1 MVTML
6 CFSDEALS
14 EHKDIFT
21 GFICKSLHYPYV
33 YNKPVY
39 LIFVRF

>member
-21 GFICKSLHYPYV
+21 GFICTSLHYLYINTYITSLCV
-33 YNKPVY
+33 
-39 LIFVRF
+39 FV